1 MLTMA
6 LAGEHP
12 PVAYSLRLAVAV
24 RVTVESLVPR
34 ALDSSR
40 QVTQALYPLLSFLP
54 PWE

>member
-12 PVAYSLRLAVAV
+12 PVAYALWLTMAV

-34 ALDSSR
+34 ALDSPR
-40 QVTQALYPLLSFLP
+40 QVTQALSPLLSFLS